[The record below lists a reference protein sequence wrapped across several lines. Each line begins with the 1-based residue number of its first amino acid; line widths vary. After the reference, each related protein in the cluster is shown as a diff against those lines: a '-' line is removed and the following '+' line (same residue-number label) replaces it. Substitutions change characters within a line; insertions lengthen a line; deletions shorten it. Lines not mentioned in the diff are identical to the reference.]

1 MKHKRLLAAIAVLAM
16 AGLLMS
22 LRLSHAMA
30 QGETV
35 AIAGN
40 HPNIA
45 LTGWKPAA
53 GDLKLHMMAVLALR
67 NPREL
72 TELKTQLRQPGSPN
86 YHKWL
91 STAEFMRRFDPT
103 RQQMDDVTS

>member
-1 MKHKRLLAAIAVLAM
+1 MNYKKPLTAAAVLTA
-16 AGLLMS
+16 AALLMS
-22 LRLSHAMA
+22 LRVSHATA
-30 QGETV
+30 QEGTA

-72 TELKTQLRQPGSPN
+72 AELKTQLLQPRSPN
-86 YHKWL
+86 YHK
-91 STAEFMRRFDPT
+91 
-103 RQQMDDVTS
+103 